1 MRKFSEPKYINK
13 KFTFDIDI
21 DDIEGLLKRN
31 DMPIL
36 IETDANPLLR
46 AEIIALTEIME
57 PKGNKFLQAIE
68 ERDKE
73 KLLLSRNY

>member
-1 MRKFSEPKYINK
+1 
-13 KFTFDIDI
+13 
-21 DDIEGLLKRN
+21 
-31 DMPIL
+31 MPIL
-36 IETDANPLLR
+36 IETDTNPLLR

-73 KLLLSRNY
+73 KLLLSRNYE